1 MIMSEEELKV
11 LKHVYS
17 LAKDRRIK
25 NEKAQQEN
33 IKTLD
38 EDKEMYT
45 YLEKLD
51 HEKIKMIQTLMYLGK
66 DKNFDNT
73 DSPEIRYKKEREY
86 MDEIGWKDKELD
98 IKAIEDK
105 EALDLFLKSA
115 FEILNIKL

>member
-1 MIMSEEELKV
+1 MSEEELKV